1 MSFAIPANESG
12 RLEALRHYAILN
24 TAPEVGYDEITE
36 LAAQICGCPVA
47 LIGFVDEAQ
56 DWKKSKYGLPADF
69 TGLPREISICSTT
82 ICGSNLLHVG
92 DLTKDE
98 RFRDNAM
105 VAGPPHLRFYCG
117 MPLVT
122 PDGHA
127 LGTLCVIDFQPREI
141 SFEQGETVRR
151 LAHQV
156 VTQLELR
163 RRVLELDQ
171 TLAELRESRA
181 AISEAKVKS
190 EELLL
195 NILPA
200 AIAEELKQHGKVT
213 PRHHDA
219 VTILFADFKAFTR
232 LAETMEPAALIQ
244 LLDEY
249 FTKFDELAV
258 AHGME
263 KLKTIGDAYMCVGG
277 LPETN
282 RTHPVDACIMGL
294 AMQAFVDQMKRQRDK
309 FHLPSLELRVGMHTG
324 PVMSGIVGKRKFTY
338 DIWGD
343 AVNIASRLETNGT
356 PGRVNISESTHHRV
370 KELFV
375 TEARGTI
382 EAKYKGQL
390 AMFFVNRIKPEF
402 SADAEGRVPNERFQS
417 WRSGVVSA
425 SSQWPTT
432 PRGEIVS

>member
-12 RLEALRHYAILN
+12 RLEALRRYAILN

-47 LIGFVDEAQ
+47 VIGFVDEAQ

-163 RRVLELDQ
+163 RRVL
-171 TLAELRESRA
+171 
-181 AISEAKVKS
+181 
-190 EELLL
+190 
-195 NILPA
+195 
-200 AIAEELKQHGKVT
+200 
-213 PRHHDA
+213 
-219 VTILFADFKAFTR
+219 
-232 LAETMEPAALIQ
+232 
-244 LLDEY
+244 
-249 FTKFDELAV
+249 
-258 AHGME
+258 
-263 KLKTIGDAYMCVGG
+263 
-277 LPETN
+277 
-282 RTHPVDACIMGL
+282 
-294 AMQAFVDQMKRQRDK
+294 
-309 FHLPSLELRVGMHTG
+309 
-324 PVMSGIVGKRKFTY
+324 
-338 DIWGD
+338 
-343 AVNIASRLETNGT
+343 
-356 PGRVNISESTHHRV
+356 
-370 KELFV
+370 
-375 TEARGTI
+375 
-382 EAKYKGQL
+382 
-390 AMFFVNRIKPEF
+390 
-402 SADAEGRVPNERFQS
+402 
-417 WRSGVVSA
+417 
-425 SSQWPTT
+425 
-432 PRGEIVS
+432 